1 MDWVSTLVGAA
12 IGFVS
17 SIGILVVE
25 KLLNRT
31 GSIHIYAKVVHD
43 RGTGQYTWGF
53 KNTTEGT
60 SFHVPLWLE
69 LENTSN
75 TTRVMRDVN
84 LVLFCGKKRLTEMI
98 QFQKTTSKDDK
109 VITYGNDE
117 SYSFV
122 LEPRSIRRYEC
133 HFGLKESV
141 IQGAQFDQ
149 VKLRYYDEHD
159 KEHLLHLEKV
169 AGDWMIRQFPRSG
182 KWQKL
187 K

>member
-1 MDWVSTLVGAA
+1 MDWISTLVGAA

-17 SIGILVVE
+17 SIGILIVE

-43 RGTGQYTWGF
+43 RGTGKYTWGF
-53 KNTTEGT
+53 MKFDKGV
-60 SFHVPLWLE
+60 SFRVPLWLE

-75 TTRVMRDVN
+75 TTRVLRDVN
-84 LVLFCGKKRLTEMI
+84 LVLYQGKTRTAEMV
-98 QFQKTTSKDDK
+98 QFQSNNIKEKEP
-109 VITYGNDE
+109 IIYGNDE

-122 LEPRSIRRYEC
+122 LEPRSIRRYDC
-133 HFGLKESV
+133 HFGLQESV
-141 IQGAQFDQ
+141 VEGQHFDQ

-159 KEHLLHLEKV
+159 KEHLFLLGSV
-169 AGDWMIRQFPRSG
+169 DGDWSIKQFPRSG